1 MEFSIT
7 SLIPPIW
14 PDKYFFLYG
23 LKKWSSI
30 EIKCIFFNYGISHR
44 STLTSFLKTSLIK
57 SEIDYV
63 FSLRNKLHVQAI
75 FTVTNNLGKFK
86 RELRKM
92 NQIIPVFLKKY

>member
-1 MEFSIT
+1 M
-7 SLIPPIW
+7 
-14 PDKYFFLYG
+14 YFFQL
-23 LKKWSSI
+23 WNFSSLDI
-30 EIKCIFFNYGISHR
+30 DII
-44 STLTSFLKTSLIK
+44 LKTSIIK
-57 SEIDYV
+57 SQIDYV